1 MRVAILGAGAMGSW
15 FGGRLAQAGAD
26 VQLLT
31 PNDAYREAV
40 NSQGLALQS
49 DTDTSTVTL
58 PAYKPADIQAPV
70 DLIILMTKSFQSRDA
85 MASISHVLTEN
96 TFVLSL
102 QNGLGTA
109 DMLSEFLPVARIM
122 VGVTMMPVDKIAPGV
137 VRKTGDGPT
146 WFYSVQDVDL
156 EIHHQILEA
165 FSKTNLHIEL
175 DKNIHKRIWEK
186 VAFNAGMNALCALAH
201 GTPGN
206 IGASTEAMEL
216 VKAVARE
223 VSVVGES
230 NGVNISL
237 ESVFATIEFACSQH
251 KDHKPSM
258 LQDLLSG
265 HRTEVEA
272 LNGAVVKYAHKTNTD
287 APLNK
292 TLATLVSLAE
302 NSQSKRR
309 G

>member
-15 FGGRLAQAGAD
+15 FGGKLVLAGAD

-31 PNDAYREAV
+31 TNDAFRKAV
-40 NSQGLALQS
+40 NSQGLTLQS
-49 DTDTSTVTL
+49 DAGSSTVTV

-70 DLIILMTKSFQSRDA
+70 DLVILLTKSFQSRDA
-85 MASISHVLTEN
+85 MAAISHVLTDK

-102 QNGLGTA
+102 QNGLGNA
-109 DMLSEFLPVARIM
+109 DIVSEFLPVERIM

-146 WFYSVQDVDL
+146 FFNSVTDVDL
-156 EIHHQILEA
+156 AVHHQILET
-165 FSKTNLHIEL
+165 FSKTDLRVEL
-175 DKNIHKRIWEK
+175 DDNIHKKIWEK

-206 IGASTEAMEL
+206 IGANTEAMEL
-216 VKAVARE
+216 VKAVASE
-223 VSVVGES
+223 VSVVAAS
-230 NGVNISL
+230 NAVNVSL

-251 KDHKPSM
+251 RDHKPSM

-265 HRTEVEA
+265 RRTEVDA
-272 LNGAVVKYAHKTNTD
+272 LNGAVVKYAYKTNTA

-302 NSQSKRR
+302 SSHLELSD
-309 G
+309 